1 MSTLTSTS
9 TMIGIRHALPADLP
23 AIERLLTD
31 AELPTAGV
39 GEILRDHA
47 GDFFVAEA
55 ETGDQRERSLVG
67 VAGLEV
73 CCDNA
78 LLRSVAVRP
87 EWRSHAVGRDLVR
100 RIVSDA
106 EDRGL
111 HALYLLTTTAE
122 HYFPRFGFERIERQ
136 DVAPEIAETEEFK
149 SACPASAVAMKKTLA

>member
-1 MSTLTSTS
+1 MGTSTS
-9 TMIGIRHALPADLP
+9 TKIGIRHAVPTDLA
-23 AIERLLTD
+23 AIERLLMD
-31 AELPTAGV
+31 ADLPTAGV
-39 GEILRDHA
+39 GEIITAHS

-55 ETGDQRERSLVG
+55 GDEAEKRIVG
-67 VAGLEV
+67 VAGLEI

-106 EDRGL
+106 EGRGL

-122 HYFPRFGFERIERQ
+122 HYFPRFGFERIERR
-136 DVAPEIAETEEFK
+136 DVAPEIAETVEFK